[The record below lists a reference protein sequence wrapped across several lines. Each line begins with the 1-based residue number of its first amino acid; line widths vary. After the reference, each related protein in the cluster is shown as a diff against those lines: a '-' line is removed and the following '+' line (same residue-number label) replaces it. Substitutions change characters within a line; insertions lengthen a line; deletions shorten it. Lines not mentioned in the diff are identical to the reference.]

1 MINYS
6 EDNIMGAFIM
16 SDYAKTK
23 LPSVNPKWFNDFN
36 SRVVTIMQQLYF
48 DSKPIALHT
57 LFPFFKE
64 YAMELT
70 DFTRK
75 FVTDK
80 TLDYDLLL
88 LEVNYKKT
96 KLVDDIAKI
105 DFNDELSD
113 LQNKLDICIQ
123 ESRISVKNQVKP
135 MSKVI
140 GNVLDELQ
148 QRIDR
153 GNTLEGIPTGWR
165 YLDKYIGGWS
175 KGNLVV
181 IGARPGMGK
190 TALGL
195 NFCIEGCKF
204 AKYLFV
210 SIEMS
215 DEELA
220 KRQISYFSNIENY
233 KIRNASMTSKDIE
246 NISQMLYQNQH
257 DFDVIDSK
265 DNNVF
270 SIISVC
276 KLLKARKGL
285 DVVVIDY
292 LQKMDAN
299 EKDTRK
305 NVATISTALKNFA
318 RETGVTVIA
327 LAQLNRDGKED
338 RPQLTDLKESGQI
351 EQDADVVLFPYRPSY
366 YLDVKPDVEMDCEL
380 IIGKNRHGQCID
392 IPMSFEGKYTRYKEI
407 I

>member
-1 MINYS
+1 
-6 EDNIMGAFIM
+6 
-16 SDYAKTK
+16 
-23 LPSVNPKWFNDFN
+23 
-36 SRVVTIMQQLYF
+36 
-48 DSKPIALHT
+48 
-57 LFPFFKE
+57 
-64 YAMELT
+64 
-70 DFTRK
+70 
-75 FVTDK
+75 
-80 TLDYDLLL
+80 
-88 LEVNYKKT
+88 
-96 KLVDDIAKI
+96 
-105 DFNDELSD
+105 
-113 LQNKLDICIQ
+113 LDICIQ
-123 ESRISVKNQVKP
+123 ESRISIKNQVKP

-148 QRIDR
+148 QRINR
-153 GNTLEGIPTGWR
+153 GNTLEGLPTGWK

-233 KIRNASMTSKDIE
+233 KIRNANMTSKDIE
-246 NISQMLYQNQH
+246 NISEMLYQNEH

-366 YLDVKPDVEMDCEL
+366 YLDVKPDIENDCEL

-407 I
+407 L

>member
-1 MINYS
+1 MN
-6 EDNIMGAFIM
+6 ELEENVMGALIM

-23 LPSVNPKWFNDFN
+23 LPSINPKWFNEFN
-36 SRVVTIMQQLYF
+36 QRLVIVMQQLYF
-48 DSKPIALHT
+48 DNKPIALHT
-57 LFPFFKE
+57 LYPFFRE
-64 YAMELT
+64 YAFQLT
-70 DFTRK
+70 DLTRK
-75 FVTDK
+75 FITDK
-80 TLDYDLLL
+80 TLEYDLLV
-88 LEVNYKKT
+88 LESNYKKN
-96 KLVDDIAKI
+96 KLIQDIQQI
-105 DFNDELSD
+105 DFNNDLSD
-113 LQNKLDICIQ
+113 LQNKLEIINQ
-123 ESRISVKNQVKP
+123 ESRVSVKNQVKP

-140 GNVLDELQ
+140 GKVLDELQ
-148 QRIDR
+148 LRIEK
-153 GNTLEGIPTGWR
+153 GNQLEGLPTGWR
-165 YLDKYIGGWS
+165 FLDKYIGGWN

-195 NFCIEGCKF
+195 NFCIEGSKF
-204 AKYLFV
+204 GKYLFV

-233 KIRNASMTSKDIE
+233 KIRNAMVTKKDIQD
-246 NISQMLYQNQH
+246 ISKLLYQQEG

-270 SIISVC
+270 NIISLC
-276 KLLKARKGL
+276 KLVKAKKGL
-285 DVVVIDY
+285 DVVVVDY
-292 LQKMDAN
+292 LQKLDAN
-299 EKDTRK
+299 ERDLRK
-305 NVATISTALKNFA
+305 NVSVISTALKNFA
-318 RETGVTVIA
+318 RESGVTVIA
-327 LAQLNRDGKED
+327 LAQLNRDGKDD

-366 YLDVKPDVEMDCEL
+366 YLDVKPEIENDCEL

>member
-1 MINYS
+1 MIELEENV
-6 EDNIMGAFIM
+6 MGALIM

-23 LPSVNPKWFNDFN
+23 LPSINPKWFNEFHQ
-36 SRVVTIMQQLYF
+36 RLVIVMQQLYF
-48 DSKPIALHT
+48 DNKPIALHT
-57 LFPFFKE
+57 LFPFFRE
-64 YAMELT
+64 YAFQLT
-70 DFTRK
+70 DLTRK
-75 FVTDK
+75 FITDK
-80 TLDYDLLL
+80 TLEYDLLV
-88 LEVNYKKT
+88 LESSYKKN
-96 KLVDDIAKI
+96 KLIQDIQEI
-105 DFNDELSD
+105 DFNADLND
-113 LQNKLDICIQ
+113 LQNKLDIINQ

-140 GNVLDELQ
+140 GKVLDELQ
-148 QRIDR
+148 IRID
-153 GNTLEGIPTGWR
+153 NDNHLEGLPTGWR
-165 YLDKYIGGWS
+165 YLDKYIGGWN

-195 NFCIEGCKF
+195 NFCIEGSKYG
-204 AKYLFV
+204 KYLFV

-233 KIRNASMTSKDIE
+233 KIRNASITKKEIE
-246 NISQMLYQNQH
+246 GISELLYSQDS

-270 SIISVC
+270 NIISTC
-276 KLLKARKGL
+276 KLVKAKKGL
-285 DVVVIDY
+285 DVVVVDY
-292 LQKMDAN
+292 LQKLDAN
-299 EKDTRK
+299 ERDTRK
-305 NVATISTALKNFA
+305 NVSVISTALKNFA
-318 RETGVTVIA
+318 RESGVTVIA

-366 YLDVKPDVEMDCEL
+366 YLDVKPEIEMDCEL

-392 IPMSFEGKYTRYKEI
+392 IPMSFEGKFTRYKEI

>member
-1 MINYS
+1 MIELEENV
-6 EDNIMGAFIM
+6 MGALIM

-23 LPSVNPKWFNDFN
+23 LPSINPKWFNEFHQ
-36 SRVVTIMQQLYF
+36 RLVIIMQQLYF
-48 DSKPIALHT
+48 DNKPIALHT
-57 LFPFFKE
+57 LFPFFRE
-64 YAMELT
+64 YAFQLT
-70 DFTRK
+70 DLTRK
-75 FVTDK
+75 FITDK
-80 TLDYDLLL
+80 TLEYDLLV
-88 LEVNYKKT
+88 LESSYKKN
-96 KLVDDIAKI
+96 KLIQDIQQI
-105 DFNDELSD
+105 DFNADLNE
-113 LQNKLDICIQ
+113 LQNKLDIINQ

-140 GNVLDELQ
+140 GKVLDELQ
-148 QRIDR
+148 IRID
-153 GNTLEGIPTGWR
+153 NDNHLEGLPTGWR
-165 YLDKYIGGWS
+165 YLDKYIGGWN

-195 NFCIEGCKF
+195 NFCIEGSKYG
-204 AKYLFV
+204 KYLFV

-220 KRQISYFSNIENY
+220 KRQISYFSNVENY
-233 KIRNASMTSKDIE
+233 KIRNASITKKEIE
-246 NISQMLYQNQH
+246 GISAMLYSQDS

-270 SIISVC
+270 NIISTC
-276 KLLKARKGL
+276 KLVKAKKGL
-285 DVVVIDY
+285 DVVVVDY
-292 LQKMDAN
+292 LQKLDAN
-299 EKDTRK
+299 ERDTRK
-305 NVATISTALKNFA
+305 NVSVISTALKNFA
-318 RETGVTVIA
+318 RESGVTVIA

-366 YLDVKPDVEMDCEL
+366 YLDVKPEIEMDCEL

-392 IPMSFEGKYTRYKEI
+392 IPMSFEGKFTRYKEI